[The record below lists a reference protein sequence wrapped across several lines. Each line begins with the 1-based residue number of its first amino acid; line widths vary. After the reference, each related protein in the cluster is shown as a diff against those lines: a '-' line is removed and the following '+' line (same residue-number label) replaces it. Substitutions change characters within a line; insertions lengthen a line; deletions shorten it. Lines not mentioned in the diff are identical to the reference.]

1 MFFASWRS
9 VGYTPPHDN
18 LTGSGG
24 HTVWVPGDE
33 WTDRRRNRD
42 GDELLPMCNS
52 TVAYLN
58 DHHSPM
64 EKQFSEG
71 YCLGLVTGVS
81 ETSDDVCSL
90 GVPSGQLVTVVVKFL
105 EDHPDRLNLK
115 NTTLVRQALM
125 RAWPCKKK

>member
-1 MFFASWRS
+1 MTTLLVLAVILFGSLA
-9 VGYTPPHDN
+9 
-18 LTGSGG
+18 TGGQ
-24 HTVWVPGDE
+24 TDE
-33 WTDRRRNRD
+33 GTGD
-42 GDELLPMCNS
+42 GDELLPMCKA

-58 DHHSPM
+58 DHHTPM

-115 NTTLVRQALM
+115 DTTLVRQALM

>member
-1 MFFASWRS
+1 MKTLLVLAVMLF
-9 VGYTPPHDN
+9 
-18 LTGSGG
+18 GSLATRGQS
-24 HTVWVPGDE
+24 DE
-33 WTDRRRNRD
+33 RTDD
-42 GDELLPMCNS
+42 GDELLPMCKA

-58 DHHSPM
+58 DHHSPARND
-64 EKQFSEG
+64 FSEG

-90 GVPSGQLVTVVVKFL
+90 GVPSVQLVTVVVKFL

-125 RAWPCKKK
+125 RAWPRKRK